1 MSLHLHPENAAF
13 KLGFNQIKNRLNE
26 LCLSSLGQSR
36 VAALDFA
43 TDADVVASRLAQA
56 GAFSTILENEENFPT
71 DHYHDLSEPL
81 EMLGIDNSAVDKE
94 GLFKVMQVT
103 RTIRD
108 ILNFFD
114 KNSGRYAELEMLAN
128 QVTYDK
134 RLLKSLEQVLDE
146 EGEVKSSVSKS
157 LKDIRKQITQRSKA
171 LDQEFDKILSRAQEK
186 NWLSEESETIRH
198 GRRVLAVEAVHKR
211 QVRGYIHDESAT
223 GKTLFIEPQET
234 ANISNE
240 IFELRQEEKQEVY
253 RVLRDLTEKIRP
265 FSEAIEAYQQLLAK
279 LDFIRAKA
287 LLGRDLNANQPT
299 ITKEPRITLQE
310 AVHPMLYRH
319 NQAIGQKTVPISLS
333 LNSEKGIL
341 VISGPNAGGKSVAM
355 KTLGLIQMM
364 AQAGLLIPAAATSQ
378 IGIFTNLFVDI
389 GDDQSIENDLSTYS
403 SHLKNMKLFT
413 DKADEH
419 TLFLIDE
426 MGTGTD
432 PELGGPIAEAILEQ
446 LNEQL
451 AMGIVTT
458 HYTNLKLYAT
468 EQPRLENGSMVFD
481 KASLTPTYELAVGT
495 PGSSYS
501 FEVARNIGFQE
512 EILQKAEQ
520 KVKREYQQLDELLSE
535 LEKTQYD
542 ARQKD
547 EQLSRKQQQLDA
559 TLKKQKQLSEQLEK
573 QKKQYL
579 LDSKQSALTYLN
591 QLNKQF
597 ENMIKEWRESEKA
610 EKEEKRKA
618 ISKKIQ
624 QQRHNLEKDVANLE
638 GQLEQKSKPEKSAEQ
653 TIQEGTPVKLKGGQQ
668 TGKVESMKGKK
679 AVVIF
684 DNLRTEANVKDLQP
698 AEPEKAT
705 RGQAKA
711 SFRAQQQFDYQ
722 KIAQSFSTTLD
733 IRGNDKATA
742 QREVEQWIDKALLLN
757 QQHQLKVLHGK
768 GNGVLRNA
776 VREKLKELN
785 VVKTCYSD
793 YPEYG
798 GEGVTLVEL
807 S

>member
-1 MSLHLHPENAAF
+1 MHLQPENAAF
-13 KLGFNQIKNRLNE
+13 KLGFDQIKNRLNE

-43 TDADVVASRLAQA
+43 TDADVVASRQAQA
-56 GAFSTILENEENFPT
+56 GAFSAILENEENFPT
-71 DHYHDLSEPL
+71 DHYHDLTEPL
-81 EMLGIDNSAVDKE
+81 EMLGIENSAVDKL

-114 KNSGRYAELEMLAN
+114 KNGGRYAELEMLAD
-128 QVTYDK
+128 QVTYEK

-171 LDQEFDKILSRAQEK
+171 LDQEFEKVLSRIRESD
-186 NWLSEESETIRH
+186 WLSEEGESIRH
-198 GRRVLAVEAVHKR
+198 GRRVLAVAAIHKR
-211 QVRGYIHDESAT
+211 QVKGYIHDESAT

-253 RVLRDLTEKIRP
+253 RILRDLTDKVRP
-265 FSEAIEAYQQLLAK
+265 YREAITAYQHLLAK
-279 LDFIRAKA
+279 LDFLRAKA
-287 LLGRDLNANQPT
+287 MLGRELNANQPT
-299 ITKEPRITLQE
+299 ITKEPSLTLQD
-310 AVHPMLYRH
+310 AVNPMLYRH
-319 NQAIGQKTVPISLS
+319 NQTIGQKTVPVSLS
-333 LNSEKGIL
+333 LNDDKGIL

-378 IGIFTNLFVDI
+378 IGIFTKLFVDI

-413 DKADEH
+413 DRADER
-419 TLFLIDE
+419 TLFLVDE

-446 LNEQL
+446 LNEKQ

-501 FEVARNIGFQE
+501 FEVARNIGFDE
-512 EILQKAEQ
+512 DILQKAEQ
-520 KVKREYQQLDELLSE
+520 KVKREYQRLDELLSE

-547 EQLSRKQQQLDA
+547 EQLSRKQQQLDS
-559 TLKKQKQLSEQLEK
+559 TLKKQKQLSDQLEK

-591 QLNKQF
+591 QLNRQF

-624 QQRHNLEKDVANLE
+624 QQRHNLEKDLANLE
-638 GQLEQKSKPEKSAEQ
+638 GQLEQKSKSEKSPEQ
-653 TIQEGTPVKLKGGQQ
+653 KIQEGTPVKLKGGQQ

-684 DNLRTEANVKDLQP
+684 DNLRTEANVKDLQT
-698 AEPEKAT
+698 AEPEKVT

-711 SFRAQQQFDYQ
+711 SFRAKQQFDYQ
-722 KIAQSFSTTLD
+722 KIAQSFSQTLD

-757 QQHQLKVLHGK
+757 QQQLKVLHGK
-768 GNGVLRNA
+768 GDGVLRNG

-785 VVKTCYSD
+785 VVKTYYSD

-807 S
+807 N